1 MATTKTDIWVYAHWK
16 GLIAPKR
23 IGVISAQQS
32 KGSRIFGFEYDKDW
46 LKSDQ
51 LFLLDPEIG
60 LYSGTQ
66 YPEKKDNFGVFMD
79 SMPDTWGRKLMLRRA
94 AQLALAKGE
103 ASPKLHEIDFLLGVH
118 DVSRMGALRFK
129 LNPEGPFLD
138 DNSDNPTPPIAHL
151 RELQASVKAY
161 EEDDGGKNGGEW
173 IPMLFAPGSS
183 LGGARPKANVID
195 LNGHLCIAK
204 FPSKADTT
212 DKAAWEYL
220 AYELACRAGINMP
233 LCTIEKVRGPYHT
246 FLSRRFD
253 REASERIH
261 FASAMTM
268 TKNSEDGI
276 RDATPSYLE
285 IADFIQT
292 YGTAIEEDLHQ
303 LWRRIVFNM
312 AISNTDDH
320 LRNHG
325 FLLAEKGWRL
335 SPAYDINPS
344 IEKNGLALNVDMD
357 NNALDFELALSVGQF
372 FQLKDDQMHQIIQE
386 ISKVVRDWRKLASEL
401 GISRAEQQIMSP
413 AFGLVTGIPSH
424 S

>member
-1 MATTKTDIWVYAHWK
+1 MAATKTDIWVYAHWK
-16 GLIAPKR
+16 GMGVPKC

-51 LFLLDPEIG
+51 VFLLDPEIG

-66 YPEKKDNFGVFMD
+66 YPDKKDNFGVFMD
-79 SMPDTWGRKLMLRRA
+79 SMPDAWGRKLMLRRA
-94 AQLALAKGE
+94 AQTALVKGE
-103 ASPKLHEIDFLLGVH
+103 STPKLHEIDFLLGVH

-129 LNPEGPFLD
+129 LDPNGHFLD
-138 DNSDNPTPPIAHL
+138 DNKDNPTPPITHL

-161 EEDDGGKNGGEW
+161 EEDEDAKNGDEW
-173 IPMLFAPGSS
+173 IPILFAPGSS
-183 LGGARPKANVID
+183 LGGARPKANVINLD
-195 LNGHLCIAK
+195 GHLYIAK

-233 LCTIEKVRGPYHT
+233 TCTLEKVKGPYHT
-246 FLSRRFD
+246 FLSKRFD
-253 REASERIH
+253 REAEQRIH

-268 TKNSEDGI
+268 TGNSEDTI
-276 RDATPSYLE
+276 RDFTPSYLE
-285 IADFIQT
+285 IAEFIQT
-292 YGTAIEEDLHQ
+292 YGSNIEADLHQ
-303 LWRRIVFNM
+303 LWRRIVFHM

-325 FLLAEKGWRL
+325 FLLEEKGWRL

-344 IEKNGLALNVDMD
+344 IDKNGLALNVDMD
-357 NNALDFELALSVGQF
+357 NNALDFELAKSVGQF
-372 FQLKDDQMHQIIQE
+372 FQLNKVQMDKILNE
-386 ISKVVRDWRKLASEL
+386 IVMVTEDWRALASKL
-401 GISRAEQQIMSP
+401 GISRADQETMSA
-413 AFGLVTGIPSH
+413 AFRLVTG
-424 S
+424 

>member
-1 MATTKTDIWVYAHWK
+1 MAATKTDIWVYAHWK
-16 GLIAPKR
+16 GMETPKC
-23 IGVISAQQS
+23 IGIISSQQT
-32 KGSRIFGFEYDKDW
+32 KGSRIFGFQYDKEW
-46 LKSDQ
+46 LKSDD

-60 LYSGTQ
+60 LFSGTQ

-94 AQLALAKGE
+94 AQEALSRKE
-103 ASPKLHEIDFLLGVH
+103 VIPKLYEIDFLLGVH
-118 DVSRMGALRFK
+118 DASRMGALRFK
-129 LNPEGPFLD
+129 LDPDGPFLD
-138 DNSDNPTPPIAHL
+138 DNKDNPTPPIAHL

-161 EEDDGGKNGGEW
+161 EEDEDGKNGNKW

-183 LGGARPKANVID
+183 LGGARPKANVVD
-195 LNGHLCIAK
+195 LEGHLCIAK
-204 FPSKADTT
+204 FPSKSDTT

-220 AYELACRAGINMP
+220 AYKLACEAGINMP
-233 LCTIEKVRGPYHT
+233 ICKLEKVRGPHHT

-253 REASERIH
+253 REAGERIH

-268 TKNSEDGI
+268 TKNIEDSI

-292 YGTAIEEDLHQ
+292 YGSNIEEDLHQ
-303 LWRRIVFNM
+303 LWRRIIFHM

-320 LRNHG
+320 FRNHG
-325 FLLAEKGWRL
+325 FLLTEKGWRL

-344 IEKNGLALNVDMD
+344 TDKNGLALNVDMH

-372 FQLKDDQMHQIIQE
+372 FQLKEDQMHKIIRE
-386 ISKVVRDWRKLASEL
+386 VCTAAKDWRIMGAKL
-401 GISRAEQQIMSP
+401 GIPRAELELMSP
-413 AFGLVTGIPSH
+413 AFDLIA
-424 S
+424 

>member
-1 MATTKTDIWVYAHWK
+1 MTATKTYIWVYAHWK
-16 GLIAPKR
+16 GMDAPIC

-46 LKSDQ
+46 LRSDQ
-51 LFLLDPEIG
+51 VFLLDPEIG

-66 YPEKKDNFGVFMD
+66 YPDKKDNFGIFMD

-94 AQLALAKGE
+94 AQVALVKGG
-103 ASPKLHEIDFLLGVH
+103 STPKLYEIDFLLGVH

-129 LNPEGPFLD
+129 LDPNGPFLD
-138 DNSDNPTPPIAHL
+138 DNKDNPTPPITHL

-161 EEDDGGKNGGEW
+161 EEDEDGKNGDEW
-173 IPMLFAPGSS
+173 IPILFVPGSS

-195 LNGHLCIAK
+195 LDGHLCIAK
-204 FPSKADTT
+204 FPSKGDTT

-233 LCTIEKVRGPYHT
+233 ICTLEKVRGPYHT

-253 REASERIH
+253 REAEQRIH

-268 TKNSEDGI
+268 TGNSEDTI
-276 RDATPSYLE
+276 RDVTPSYLE
-285 IADFIQT
+285 IAEFIQN
-292 YGTAIEEDLHQ
+292 YGSNIELDLHQ
-303 LWRRIVFNM
+303 LWRRIVFHM

-320 LRNHG
+320 FRNHG
-325 FLLAEKGWRL
+325 FLLEEKGWRL

-344 IEKNGLALNVDMD
+344 IDKNGLALNVDMD
-357 NNALDFELALSVGQF
+357 NNSLDFELAKSVGQF
-372 FQLKDDQMHQIIQE
+372 FQLNKDQMDKILDE
-386 ISKVVRDWRKLASEL
+386 IVLVTEDWQALASKL
-401 GISRAEQQIMSP
+401 GISRADQETMSP
-413 AFGLVTGIPSH
+413 AFKLVTG
-424 S
+424 

>member
-1 MATTKTDIWVYAHWK
+1 MAATKTDIWVYAHWK
-16 GLIAPKR
+16 GMEAPKC

-51 LFLLDPEIG
+51 VFLLDPEIG

-66 YPEKKDNFGVFMD
+66 YPDRKDNFGVFLD

-94 AQLALAKGE
+94 AQTALAKGE
-103 ASPKLHEIDFLLGVH
+103 GTPKLYEIDFLLGVH
-118 DVSRMGALRFK
+118 DTSRMGALRFK
-129 LNPEGPFLD
+129 LDPNGSFLD
-138 DNSDNPTPPIAHL
+138 DNKDNPTPPITHL

-161 EEDDGGKNGGEW
+161 EEDEDGKNGDKW

-183 LGGARPKANVID
+183 LGGARPKANVVD
-195 LNGHLCIAK
+195 LDGHLCVAK
-204 FPSKADTT
+204 FPSKADTM

-220 AYELACRAGINMP
+220 AYELACKAGINMP
-233 LCTIEKVRGPYHT
+233 FCALEKVGGSYHT

-253 REASERIH
+253 READQRIH

-268 TKNSEDGI
+268 TGNSEDSI

-285 IADFIQT
+285 IAEFIQT
-292 YGTAIEEDLHQ
+292 YGSNIQADLHQ
-303 LWRRIVFNM
+303 LWRRIVFHM

-320 LRNHG
+320 FRNHG
-325 FLLAEKGWRL
+325 FLLEEKGWRL

-344 IEKNGLALNVDMD
+344 IDKGGLALNVDMD
-357 NNALDFELALSVGQF
+357 NNALDFELAISVGQF
-372 FQLKDDQMHQIIQE
+372 FQLKEDQMHQIIQE
-386 ISKVVRDWRKLASEL
+386 VSTVVKDWRILASKL
-401 GISRAEQQIMSP
+401 GISRAEQETMSP
-413 AFGLVTGIPSH
+413 AFKLVTG
-424 S
+424 